1 MCNSVW
7 IHRPDYA
14 WTMIYI
20 CKIRNQHRNQFT
32 MILQHPCCGNRIWE
46 LWNSSVFVRAW
57 NLRAWK
63 FEIWEKFMSEWLV
76 RLAWRMWKK
85 NQENRSI
92 GTGNIKRK
100 SRIYQAISI
109 FPAVWPLFHKQI
121 QKVGSPCLRCILLR
135 KEHSTIKRIE
145 VVRKII
151 TFFAWKGWYRIENC

>member
-1 MCNSVW
+1 MWYWYPMDPMYSGKFGSSIFIMCNSVW

-20 CKIRNQHRNQFT
+20 CKIRNQHWNQFT

-57 NLRAWK
+57 NLQAWK

-121 QKVGSPCLRCILLR
+121 QKVGSPCLRCILLE
-135 KEHSTIKRIE
+135 K
-145 VVRKII
+145 
-151 TFFAWKGWYRIENC
+151 